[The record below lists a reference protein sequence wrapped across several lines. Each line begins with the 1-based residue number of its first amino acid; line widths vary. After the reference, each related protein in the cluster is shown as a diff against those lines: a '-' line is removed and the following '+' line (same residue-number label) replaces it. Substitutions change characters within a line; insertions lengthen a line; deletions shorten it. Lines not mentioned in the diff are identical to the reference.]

1 MYFEKHKS
9 YMNRA
14 IKKANRKL
22 RGWIRGILY
31 NFNESNAKKLMKKNG
46 IIHTETKFGL
56 PISRKDA

>member
-22 RGWIRGILY
+22 PGWIRGMLY
-31 NFNESNAKKLMKKNG
+31 NFNESNAKK
-46 IIHTETKFGL
+46 
-56 PISRKDA
+56 